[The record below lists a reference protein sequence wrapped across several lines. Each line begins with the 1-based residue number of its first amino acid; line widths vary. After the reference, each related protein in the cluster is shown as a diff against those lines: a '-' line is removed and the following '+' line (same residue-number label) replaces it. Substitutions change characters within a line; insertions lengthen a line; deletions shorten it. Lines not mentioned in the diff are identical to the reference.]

1 MTEQKLKSNAY
12 VLKSEYSAEG
22 DRLRLAKTLNSKIAG
37 FSQLLQF
44 LYFVI
49 KFSRA
54 PISPSL

>member
-12 VLKSEYSAEG
+12 ILKSEYSAEG

-37 FSQLLQF
+37 FSQLF